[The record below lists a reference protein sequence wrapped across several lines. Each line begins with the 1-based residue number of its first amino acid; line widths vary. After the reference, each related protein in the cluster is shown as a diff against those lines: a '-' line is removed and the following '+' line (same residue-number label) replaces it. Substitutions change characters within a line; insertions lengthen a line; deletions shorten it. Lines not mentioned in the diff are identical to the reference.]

1 VQPQPVKGVRMKP
14 KVLAKPIMKT
24 LPLLVASSIALTAC
38 SGQEGDTNGEFA
50 GVGGLGVGGV
60 AAIVGGAVVVAAL
73 IENDDDDSSGPTA
86 VGDAGDVTA
95 VDTDGDGLVDAGET
109 GANTDPNNPD
119 TDGDGLTDGEEVLTT
134 DTDPTNPDTD
144 GDGVSDGDEIA
155 NGTDPMVADT
165 APPVTTPAP
174 PPAAV
179 DTDGDGLDDAA
190 EAAAGTDPNN
200 PDTDGDGT
208 SDGAEVAAGTDP
220 LAPAV
225 VTPAPPPA
233 PADSD
238 GDGLDDAAEAAAGTD
253 PNNPDT
259 DGDGTN
265 DGAEVANGTDP
276 LAAPPAP
283 GAGDTDGDGLDDA
296 AEAGAGTDPANPDTD
311 GDGLLDG
318 DEVLNTG
325 TDPLNPDT
333 DGGGTDDGDELATGT
348 NPIGTPGDDVPF
360 VSPEATLTAG
370 GAFIGDVLSDETV
383 LPNSN
388 SPEVA
393 ISNINFD
400 FAGDADGTV
409 TVPAGINPTFVTIML
424 GPEGSNGF
432 PAVELEMIDATTW
445 QVPFNLSQ
453 AQQDILAKNLI
464 TGNLY
469 LAVRTAAF
477 PDGLLRRQ
485 ILPADVVQY
494 TTGTVTGTAGGT
506 ADGFV
511 LVNEATGDYAITWN
525 TEGGPPLVEAHLN
538 DGIVN
543 GPTENVLLTLT
554 QRPSNP
560 ARFFFCG
567 NVNDPNDPVPN
578 LQQLLADG
586 MAFLDAHDA
595 SGARVFFG
603 VLTK

>member
-1 VQPQPVKGVRMKP
+1 MKP
-14 KVLAKPIMKT
+14 KVRKPIIKI

-50 GVGGLGVGGV
+50 GVGGLGVGGI
-60 AAIVGGAVVVAAL
+60 AAVVGGAVVVAAL
-73 IENDDDDSSGPTA
+73 IENDDSSGGGNTA
-86 VGDAGDVTA
+86 VGDAGDVTNTDGDGVA
-95 VDTDGDGLVDAGET
+95 DPGADSDGDGLVDAGEE
-109 GANTDPNNPD
+109 GAGTDPNNPD
-119 TDGDGLTDGEEVLTT
+119 TDGDGISDGDEVLNTG
-134 DTDPTNPDTD
+134 TDPLSPDTD
-144 GDGVSDGDEIA
+144 GDGVADGAEIDG
-155 NGTDPMVADT
+155 GTDPSVADT
-165 APPVTTPAP
+165 APPAP

-179 DTDGDGLDDAA
+179 DSDGDGLDDAA
-190 EAAAGTDPNN
+190 EAAAGTDPAN

-220 LAPAV
+220 LAPPPA
-225 VTPAPPPA
+225 APPAGPV
-233 PADSD
+233 DSD
-238 GDGLDDAAEAAAGTD
+238 GDGIDDAAEAAAGTD
-253 PNNPDT
+253 PN
-259 DGDGTN
+259 
-265 DGAEVANGTDP
+265 
-276 LAAPPAP
+276 
-283 GAGDTDGDGLDDA
+283 
-296 AEAGAGTDPANPDTD
+296 NPDTD

-333 DGGGTDDGDELATGT
+333 DGGGTDDGDELALGT
-348 NPIGTPGDDVPF
+348 NPIGAPGDDVPF
-360 VSPEATLTAG
+360 VDSQATLTAG
-370 GAFIGDVLSDETV
+370 GAFTGDILSEETV

-393 ISNINFD
+393 TSNLMFD
-400 FAGDADGTV
+400 FAGDAEGTV
-409 TVPAGINPTFVTIML
+409 TVPPGINPTFVTVML

-445 QVPFNLSQ
+445 QIPPNLSA
-453 AQQDILAKNLI
+453 AQVDILQKNLI

-469 LAVRTAAF
+469 IAVRTAEF

-506 ADGFV
+506 ANGFV

-525 TEGGPPLVEAHLN
+525 TEGGPPLISAHLN

-543 GPTENVLLTLT
+543 GPTENVLVTLT
-554 QRPSNP
+554 QRPSSP

-567 NVNDPNDPVPN
+567 NVNDPNDPLPN
-578 LQQLLADG
+578 LRQLLADG
-586 MAFLDAHDA
+586 MAFLDAEDVNNE
-595 SGARVFFG
+595 RVFFG
-603 VLTK
+603 ALSK